1 MQKDALQVLSSK
13 NLEFNGMRIA
23 ALLIA
28 LFISTFAF
36 SQEANVVLRSTVIGN
51 QEQPKVLYIVPWQQ
65 AASPELIY
73 QPVQTL
79 VDGVFEEVEREEFL
93 RELRYQDKISSSIP
107 AK

>member
-1 MQKDALQVLSSK
+1 M
-13 NLEFNGMRIA
+13 MRIVVFVITA
-23 ALLIA
+23 
-28 LFISTFAF
+28 FVSTYTF

-93 RELRYQDKISSSIP
+93 RELRYRDKISTSIL